1 MSGDKTENQLE
12 GWLAQWEAVAH
23 RYDELTHRLADP
35 AVLSQPPV
43 VIACNKERADIAEV
57 SQLFSDYRRLLR
69 EIANT
74 SRMLDDPQL
83 DQELRAL
90 AVDELGTLQEKRA
103 QVEEHA
109 RQLLHPRNAEDDK
122 NSFVEIRAGTGGEE
136 AGLFAGELLRM
147 YMRYAEH
154 LGLRVQVIDANETGI
169 GGIKEAIFLVEG
181 KGAYGAF
188 RYERGVH
195 RVQRVPS
202 TEASGRIHTSTAT
215 VAVMPEVEDVE
226 VHLDPRD
233 LRVDTFCSSGAGG
246 QSVNTTYSAVRITH
260 VPTGL
265 VVTCQDE
272 RSQLKNR
279 EKAMRTLRTRI
290 GDAEREKQEAS
301 LAEHRRSQ
309 VGTGERSEKIRTY
322 NYPQNRVTD
331 HRIGLSLHK
340 LDSILDG
347 DLAELVKAL
356 NEAREPES
364 SGAEIASNT

>member
-1 MSGDKTENQLE
+1 MSGDKMENQFE
-12 GWLAQWEAVAH
+12 GWLAQWEAAAH
-23 RYDELTHRLADP
+23 RYDELIHRLADP
-35 AVLSQPPV
+35 MVLSQPPM
-43 VIACNKERADIAEV
+43 VIAYNKERADLEDV
-57 SQLFSDYRRLLR
+57 SQLFADYRRLLR

-74 SRMLDDPQL
+74 SRMLDDRQL
-83 DQELRAL
+83 DQELKAL
-90 AVDELGTLQEKRA
+90 ATDELGALQEQRA
-103 QVEEHA
+103 QVEERA
-109 RQLLHPRNAEDDK
+109 LQLLHPRNAEDDK

-147 YMRYAEH
+147 YMRYAENR
-154 LGLRVQVIDANETGI
+154 GLRVQMIDANETGI

-181 KGAYGAF
+181 RGAYGAF
-188 RYERGVH
+188 RYESGVH

-233 LRVDTFCSSGAGG
+233 LRIDTFCSSGAGG

-260 VPTGL
+260 VPTGM

-301 LAEHRRSQ
+301 IAEHRRSQ

-340 LDSILDG
+340 LESILDG
-347 DLAELVKAL
+347 DLEELVKAL
-356 NEAREPES
+356 DDARELES
-364 SGAEIASNT
+364 REAEIASNN

>member
-1 MSGDKTENQLE
+1 MSGDKMENQFE
-12 GWLAQWEAVAH
+12 GWLAQWEAAAH

-43 VIACNKERADIAEV
+43 VIAYNKERADLEDV
-57 SQLFSDYRRLLR
+57 SQLFADYRRLLR

-83 DQELRAL
+83 DPELKAL
-90 AVDELGTLQEKRA
+90 ATDELGALQEQRT
-103 QVEEHA
+103 QVEERA
-109 RQLLHPRNAEDDK
+109 LQLLHPRNAEDDK

-147 YMRYAEH
+147 YMRYAENR
-154 LGLRVQVIDANETGI
+154 GLRVQMIDANETGI

-188 RYERGVH
+188 RYESGVH

-215 VAVMPEVEDVE
+215 VAVMPEVEDVD

-233 LRVDTFCSSGAGG
+233 LRIDTFCSSGAGG

-260 VPTGL
+260 IPTGV

-301 LAEHRRSQ
+301 IAEHRRSQ

-340 LDSILDG
+340 LESILDG
-347 DLAELVKAL
+347 NLEELVKAL
-356 NEAREPES
+356 HDAREPES
-364 SGAEIASNT
+364 RGAEIVSNN

>member
-1 MSGDKTENQLE
+1 MSNDKNHESE

-35 AVLSQPPV
+35 TVLGQPAQ
-43 VIACNKERADIAEV
+43 VIAYNKERADIEEI
-57 SQLFSDYRRLLR
+57 SQLFSDYRHLLR

-74 SRMLDDPQL
+74 ARMLEDPQL
-83 DQELRAL
+83 DPELRAL
-90 AVDELGTLQEKRA
+90 AADELETLQEKRA
-103 QVEEHA
+103 CVEGRA
-109 RQLLHPRNAEDDK
+109 LQLLHPRNADDDR

-147 YMRYAEH
+147 YMRYAERH
-154 LGLRVQVIDANETGI
+154 GLRVQMIDANETGI
-169 GGIKEAIFLVEG
+169 GGIKEAVLLVEG
-181 KGAYGAF
+181 KGSYGAF
-188 RYERGVH
+188 RYESGVH

-233 LRVDTFCSSGAGG
+233 LRIDTFCSSGAGG

-260 VPTGL
+260 VPTGT

-272 RSQLKNR
+272 RSQIKNR

-301 LAEHRRSQ
+301 IAEHRRSQ

-331 HRIGLSLHK
+331 HRIGLSLYK

-347 DLAELVKAL
+347 ALDELVKAL

-364 SGAEIASNT
+364 RGAGIASNP